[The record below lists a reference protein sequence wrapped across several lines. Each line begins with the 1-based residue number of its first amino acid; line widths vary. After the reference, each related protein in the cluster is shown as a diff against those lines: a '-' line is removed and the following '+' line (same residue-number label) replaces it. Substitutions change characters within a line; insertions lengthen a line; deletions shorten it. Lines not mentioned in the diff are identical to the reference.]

1 MKPLVL
7 CADDYAVH
15 EAASRGIVHLA
26 QRGRLSATSVMSL
39 SPRWAADAPA
49 LRAVAGQID
58 VGLHL
63 DWTSPF
69 ALAAGHGRPLG
80 QLMLRSVLA
89 GIPSGEA
96 RDAIERQLDAFEL
109 HWGAAPDH
117 IDGHQHVQQF
127 DGIRQALVQVI
138 RSRYAGKGPY
148 LRLSQAPA
156 GQRSLKGFII
166 AAMGAKGLQALATQA
181 GLACS
186 PSLSGIYDFD
196 GDRPAYRRRMQ
207 GWLRQAR
214 GGIIMCHPATQV
226 QVEDSIAAARQ
237 REFGYLDS
245 SEFADDLHQAQVRLV
260 RGPG

>member
-1 MKPLVL
+1 MKSLVL

-49 LRAVAGQID
+49 LKTLEGQID

-63 DWTSPF
+63 DWTSPY
-69 ALAAGHGRPLG
+69 ALAAGHGRALG
-80 QLMLRSVLA
+80 PLMLRSVLA
-89 GIPSGEA
+89 GVRPEQA

-109 HWGAAPDH
+109 HWGAPPDH
-117 IDGHQHVQQF
+117 VDGHQHVQQF

-138 RSRYAGKGPY
+138 RRRYPGQRPY

-156 GQRSLKGFII
+156 GQHSIKGFII
-166 AAMGAKGLQALATQA
+166 AAMGARGLQALATQA

-196 GDRPAYRRRMQ
+196 GDTAAYRRHMQ
-207 GWLRQAR
+207 GWLREVT

-237 REFGYLDS
+237 REFDYLDS
-245 SEFADDLHQAQVRLV
+245 SEFADDLQQAQVRLV